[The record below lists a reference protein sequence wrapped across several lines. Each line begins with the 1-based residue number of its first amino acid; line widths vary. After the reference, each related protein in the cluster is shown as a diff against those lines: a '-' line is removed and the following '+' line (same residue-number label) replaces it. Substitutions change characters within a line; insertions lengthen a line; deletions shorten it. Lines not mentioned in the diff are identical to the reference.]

1 MALGA
6 FRAQV
11 EAHARFFDHLVE
23 LVPAKHYV
31 EREEQPA
38 NLKYLKKVRQRNALQ
53 QRLLLAGLYC
63 YNLIQPRR
71 ALAAGRVCGRA
82 KSSACGR
89 WARRESARD

>member
-1 MALGA
+1 MAHLGA

-53 QRLLLAGLYC
+53 RRLLLVGLYC
-63 YNLIQPRR
+63 YDLTQPR
-71 ALAAGRVCGRA
+71 
-82 KSSACGR
+82 
-89 WARRESARD
+89 